1 VRPQSMIAVVLALVC
16 GGSAA
21 VGVRQ
26 IVGTRTTPRQETV
39 PVVVAKNSIPRGMLV
54 SADVTKTRDYPK
66 DLVPVGAILKTDD
79 VVERSAVITMA
90 QDEPILESKLSPKGQ
105 RGLASL
111 VSEGMRAFTITTNVA
126 SGVAG
131 FILPGNKVD
140 VLLTVSDKGNIPT
153 VSDKG
158 NIPTVS
164 DKRNNDPTGGGI
176 TTTLLQNVEI
186 LAVDQSVEA
195 PAENK
200 VNSNDLRS
208 VTLLVTPNQ
217 AAKLSLGQS
226 SGTLHLMLRN
236 ANDGMAVKSRPTTMY
251 DIQLA
256 SEPPTR
262 SWDER
267 AKDLLKAWGEA
278 MAKRPA
284 PRPKAAPAVKS
295 IRTIRGGSEGAV
307 IVSSTAT
314 SD

>member
-1 VRPQSMIAVVLALVC
+1 
-16 GGSAA
+16 
-21 VGVRQ
+21 
-26 IVGTRTTPRQETV
+26 
-39 PVVVAKNSIPRGMLV
+39 
-54 SADVTKTRDYPK
+54 
-66 DLVPVGAILKTDD
+66 
-79 VVERSAVITMA
+79 VERSAVITMVT
-90 QDEPILESKLSPKGQ
+90 DEPILESKLSPKGQ

-111 VSEGMRAFTITTNVA
+111 LSEGMRAFTITTNVA

-153 VSDKG
+153 VSDK
-158 NIPTVS
+158 
-164 DKRNNDPTGGGI
+164 RNNDPTGGGI

-186 LAVDQSVEA
+186 LAVDQRVEA

-208 VTLLVTPNQ
+208 VTLLVTPDQ

-226 SGTLHLMLRN
+226 KGTLFLMLRN
-236 ANDGMAVKSRPTTMY
+236 ANDRLAVNSRLTTMY

-256 SEPPTR
+256 SEPPSR

-267 AKDLLKAWGEA
+267 VKDLFKAWGEA

-284 PRPKAAPAVKS
+284 PPPKAAPATRP
-295 IRTIRGGSEGAV
+295 IRTLRGSYEGTV
-307 IVSSTAT
+307 FVGLTAT

>member
-1 VRPQSMIAVVLALVC
+1 VRPQSLIAVVLALVC

-21 VGVRQ
+21 GGVKQ
-26 IVGTRTTPRQETV
+26 LVGTRTAPRQETV
-39 PVVVAKNSIPRGMLV
+39 SVVVARTNIPRGMLV
-54 SADVTKTRDYPK
+54 STDVTKIRDYPK
-66 DLVPVGAILKTDD
+66 DLVPAGAVLKTED
-79 VVERSAVITMA
+79 VVERSAVITMVS
-90 QDEPILESKLSPKGQ
+90 DEPILESKLSPKGQ

-111 VSEGMRAFTITTNVA
+111 LSEGMRAFTITTNVA

-140 VLLTVSDKGNIPT
+140 VLLTVWDKGNL
-153 VSDKG
+153 
-158 NIPTVS
+158 PTVS
-164 DKRNNDPTGGGI
+164 DKRNDDPTGGGI

-186 LAVDQSVEA
+186 LAVDQKMEA

-208 VTLLVTPNQ
+208 VTLLVTPDQ

-226 SGTLHLMLRN
+226 KGTLYLMLRN
-236 ANDGMAVKSRPTTMY
+236 ANDRTAVNSRPTTMY

-256 SEPPTR
+256 SEPPSP

-267 AKDLLKAWGEA
+267 IKDLLKAWGEA

-284 PRPKAAPAVKS
+284 LPPKAAPAVRP
-295 IRTIRGGSEGAV
+295 IRTLRGNNEGTVFVGLTA
-307 IVSSTAT
+307 SS
-314 SD
+314 D